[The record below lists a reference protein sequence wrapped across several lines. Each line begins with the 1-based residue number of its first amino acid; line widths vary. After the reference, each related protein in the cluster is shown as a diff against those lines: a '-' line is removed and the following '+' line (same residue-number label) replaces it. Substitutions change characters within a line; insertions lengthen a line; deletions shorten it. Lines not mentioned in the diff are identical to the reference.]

1 VVVWAAATTHPLAP
15 QQALGHEVASQA
27 THEPEEQI
35 IPVPHVMPSLMLLT
49 GMQTGPLEHV
59 CVPLLHL
66 LLDGVHVE
74 FAAHATQL
82 PSPSHTPLGTLAVV
96 QAVPAVAALP

>member
-1 VVVWAAATTHPLAP
+1 M
-15 QQALGHEVASQA
+15 GHEVASQA

-66 LLDGVHVE
+66 LDGVHVE

-82 PSPSHTPLGTLAVV
+82 PCPSQTPLETAAVV
-96 QAVPAVAALP
+96 QAVPALAALP